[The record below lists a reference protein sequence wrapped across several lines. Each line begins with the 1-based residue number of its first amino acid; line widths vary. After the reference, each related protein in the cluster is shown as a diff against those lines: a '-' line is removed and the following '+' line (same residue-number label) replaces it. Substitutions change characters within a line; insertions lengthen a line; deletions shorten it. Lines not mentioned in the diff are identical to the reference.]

1 MSDGSPDLPSTPQE
15 THNLS
20 VNVDEMQRKLTESF
34 SRKLEEWERKKY
46 RKEGSPSTERKD
58 STTRSIIRKEDRQ
71 KSKKTKGEKE
81 REKIARMRERELQRV
96 EREQQKLE
104 KEQIRLEKERLKALE
119 REARIEKMKGRL
131 SQAEIDTTFKSPVL
145 SPLAEC
151 KVTSEFA
158 RKLHEWEIMKG
169 MPYPSSASLY
179 IEAHHRSL
187 EKAKEYQASVTT
199 GSTRRDNGGGS
210 ELEESVAE
218 EGQRKKR
225 KGVKPPPLTLQQY
238 MDSPED
244 TSPMDRMSDI
254 SFGDDTTATN
264 ESISRSH
271 ISR

>member
-1 MSDGSPDLPSTPQE
+1 
-15 THNLS
+15 
-20 VNVDEMQRKLTESF
+20 MQRKLTESF

-46 RKEGSPSTERKD
+46 RKEGSPSSDRKD

-71 KSKKTKGEKE
+71 KSKKSKGEKE
-81 REKIARMRERELQRV
+81 REKVARMRERELQRV

-104 KEQIRLEKERLKALE
+104 KERIRLEKERLKALE

-131 SQAEIDTTFKSPVL
+131 SQAEIETFKSPVL

-169 MPYPSSASLY
+169 MPYPSSASMYL
-179 IEAHHRSL
+179 EAHHRSL
-187 EKAKEYQASVTT
+187 EKAKEYQVAETSV
-199 GSTRRDNGGGS
+199 STRRDNG
-210 ELEESVAE
+210 ELEESFTE
-218 EGQRKKR
+218 EGHQKKR
-225 KGVKPPPLTLQQY
+225 KGVKPPPLTLQQCL
-238 MDSPED
+238 DSPED

-264 ESISRSH
+264 ESISRSN